1 MKRLMIPILSFL
13 LTFPLN
19 IALGSDCSEIDL
31 TDPSYLKSIGKENL
45 IEHFKEPRDQD
56 SVGWC
61 GAYASADALSFAVGE
76 PVSAL
81 DVSINQYAHNN
92 PANMNLTELSGITP
106 NAASNVAMRTGYCPE
121 SVIPSN
127 ITASS
132 NLGGVTLQTLM
143 GSFQRL
149 SQDFK
154 SRGKPADYCVKCAD
168 QEYERFI
175 KPALPDVN
183 EKMIQEVLLK
193 NEGDSLA
200 SIRDLMKKLCNGN
213 RVKFKPT
220 VKTYIR
226 GKTNGRTF
234 ASIFNE
240 ALEGHSMPAIGMGAS
255 HFSSFTDEPHEMV
268 IVGRRPGRGG
278 KCEYIIR
285 NSWGRGC
292 GFYNS
297 KYASTCNA
305 SKGTFVMNED
315 ELQSAVDDVL
325 VIKNEKGG
333 SKPRVKKESGNE
345 PVVTRRKSEN
355 LPQRRDSGR
364 SSVSSGNSQ
373 TYSGSQIRNQQNN
386 LPVENPVAQTSQP
399 SNTFATGLGNFISSL
414 WNGIASLF
422 KF

>member
-1 MKRLMIPILSFL
+1 MKFL
-13 LTFPLN
+13 TINFLCLLFIAPLRY
-19 IALGSDCSEIDL
+19 AGASDCSEIDL
-31 TDPSYLKSIGKENL
+31 TDPGYLKSIGKESLAN
-45 IEHFKEPRDQD
+45 HFKEPRDQD

-92 PANMNLTELSGITP
+92 PANMKLSDLNGITP

-143 GSFQRL
+143 ASFQRL

-154 SRGKPADYCVKCAD
+154 ARGKPADYCVKCSD
-168 QEYERFI
+168 QEYERYI
-175 KPALPDVN
+175 KPALPNVN
-183 EKMIQEVLLK
+183 EKMIQEVLIK

-226 GKTNGRTF
+226 GKTNGRSF

-240 ALEGHSMPAIGMGAS
+240 ALESHSMPAIGMES
-255 HFSSFTDEPHEMV
+255 SLFSSTTNEPHEMV

-292 GFYNS
+292 SFYNS
-297 KYASTCNA
+297 QYAATCDA

-315 ELQSAVDDVL
+315 QLQAGVADVL
-325 VIKNEKGG
+325 VIKNEKGV
-333 SKPRVKKESGNE
+333 SKPRIKKD
-345 PVVTRRKSEN
+345 PVVDTSSGRRTNN
-355 LPQRRDSGR
+355 LPQRRDSGKTFTSDR
-364 SSVSSGNSQ
+364 TQSSGGNA
-373 TYSGSQIRNQQNN
+373 
-386 LPVENPVAQTSQP
+386 PVENPIP
-399 SNTFATGLGNFISSL
+399 SNGNQTNNFATGLGNFISSL